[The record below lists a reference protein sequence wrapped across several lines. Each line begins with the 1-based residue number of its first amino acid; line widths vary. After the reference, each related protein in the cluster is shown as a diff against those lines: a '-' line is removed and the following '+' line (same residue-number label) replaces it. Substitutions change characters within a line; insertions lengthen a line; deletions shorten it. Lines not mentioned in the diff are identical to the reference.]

1 VLVDEYLQTS
11 APGVYAAGDLAR
23 WPDAHSGQP
32 IRVEHWVVAERQGQT
47 AARNILG
54 AREPFRAVPFFWSQH
69 FDVTI
74 NYVGHAE
81 RWERTE
87 IKGSLAA
94 RDCLVA
100 FRSGGRIAAV
110 ATIGQDQRSL
120 RAELLLERDDQA
132 GLEALL
138 R

>member
-1 VLVDEYLQTS
+1 M
-11 APGVYAAGDLAR
+11 
-23 WPDAHSGQP
+23 
-32 IRVEHWVVAERQGQT
+32 
-47 AARNILG
+47 
-54 AREPFRAVPFFWSQH
+54 
-69 FDVTI
+69 TI
-74 NYVGHAE
+74 NYVGHDE
-81 RWERTE
+81 RWERAE

-110 ATIGQDQRSL
+110 ATIGRDQQSL